1 MSQLILVDSAGYP
14 PEVEVRWPARLA
26 RLPLVGDLGIYFKP
40 QLWVRRT
47 LLEAYA
53 DPSMVTDELVK
64 RTAELQRFPGNQE
77 ATLERARTQEA
88 LDPAPLKHLEVPTLI
103 LWGRKDQWV
112 PVENAIRF
120 QRDVKGARL
129 AVFDNLGHDT
139 MEEDPK
145 ASAAPVSDF
154 LKPIVPQSKP
164 ARDEAPRYG
173 RAPDNQ
179 PRTSHSK

>member
-1 MSQLILVDSAGYP
+1 MSYQKAGMHPRSGRGQLSERDRRRP
-14 PEVEVRWPARLA
+14 P
-26 RLPLVGDLGIYFKP
+26 
-40 QLWVRRT
+40 
-47 LLEAYA
+47 
-53 DPSMVTDELVK
+53 
-64 RTAELQRFPGNQE
+64 
-77 ATLERARTQEA
+77 
-88 LDPAPLKHLEVPTLI
+88 
-103 LWGRKDQWV
+103 QWV

-120 QRDVKGARL
+120 QRDIKGARL